1 MIRSRYSL
9 KFCSTGVGL
18 VALGVLVSSGQVY
31 GACNFTNGTTGPAIV
46 NFPAPKS
53 LSIPADTPNGTKVHT
68 VNGSGGTA
76 SFICSVG
83 DRYGIKDALGAV
95 AVNQILPFADSG
107 LGYRL
112 YSAGG
117 PDSVYP
123 TSSGSGGLRVG
134 VPYVMEIYKIG
145 PIKKNK
151 VAGRAFASFVAENL
165 TIYSASLVGDL
176 NIAAASCDIRSTNVE
191 MGRHLVSDF
200 KGVGSSLKA
209 KSFNIELVGCSAGI
223 NTIKYRLDAANGSFD
238 AGRGIAKLD
247 AGGVPGVGIQIKRGD
262 NPVPLGEWLSN
273 LAAPLEGNNAYG
285 FSAAYYQ
292 AEKKIDNTTVGRA
305 NLSLTVTVNYL

>member
-1 MIRSRYSL
+1 MIMSRYTL

-31 GACNFTNGTTGPAIV
+31 GACRFTNGTIGPATV
-46 NFPAPKS
+46 NYPSPKS
-53 LSIPADTPNGTKVHT
+53 LSIPADTPNGTKIHT
-68 VNGSGGTA
+68 VNGSGGGAEFT
-76 SFICSVG
+76 CSSG
-83 DRYGIKDALGAV
+83 DRYGLKDALGAV
-95 AVNQILPFADSG
+95 AVNQIFPFADSG

-117 PDSVYP
+117 PDSIYP
-123 TSSGSGGLRVG
+123 VLSNGTGVRVG
-134 VPYVMEIYKIG
+134 VPYIMEIYKIG

-151 VAGRAFASFVAENL
+151 VAGGLFASFVGENL
-165 TIYSASLVGDL
+165 TAFNASLVGDL

-223 NTIKYRLDAANGSFD
+223 NTIKYRLDAAND
-238 AGRGIAKLD
+238 
-247 AGGVPGVGIQIKRGD
+247 
-262 NPVPLGEWLSN
+262 
-273 LAAPLEGNNAYG
+273 LAQQPW
-285 FSAAYYQ
+285 
-292 AEKKIDNTTVGRA
+292 TRV
-305 NLSLTVTVNYL
+305 

>member
-1 MIRSRYSL
+1 
-9 KFCSTGVGL
+9 
-18 VALGVLVSSGQVY
+18 
-31 GACNFTNGTTGPAIV
+31 
-46 NFPAPKS
+46 
-53 LSIPADTPNGTKVHT
+53 
-68 VNGSGGTA
+68 
-76 SFICSVG
+76 
-83 DRYGIKDALGAV
+83 
-95 AVNQILPFADSG
+95 
-107 LGYRL
+107 
-112 YSAGG
+112 
-117 PDSVYP
+117 
-123 TSSGSGGLRVG
+123 
-134 VPYVMEIYKIG
+134 MEIYKIG

-151 VAGRAFASFVAENL
+151 VAGGALASFVAENL

-273 LAAPLEGNNAYG
+273 LAAPVEGNNAYG